1 MLFRSVNLGR
11 LIWALAYQK
20 AHNPR
25 AFWAACLKHCE
36 GSYRRWVYKNEAKR
50 VGWDLRDLGH
60 HNSILND
67 PIVEYKRYGWW
78 GAEEFLPGFYC
89 NNQYLD
95 KMEFCGLIANGRVFK
110 GEKGRYVTF
119 LTLGVGNG
127 QYIDITVKK
136 PVSYHDFDA
145 VGGGGRLRTSNG
157 SQYIEC
163 ETVRAVKL
171 SSSS

>member
-1 MLFRSVNLGR
+1 M
-11 LIWALAYQK
+11 
-20 AHNPR
+20 
-25 AFWAACLKHCE
+25 
-36 GSYRRWVYKNEAKR
+36 
-50 VGWDLRDLGH
+50 
-60 HNSILND
+60 
-67 PIVEYKRYGWW
+67 
-78 GAEEFLPGFYC
+78 
-89 NNQYLD
+89 
-95 KMEFCGLIANGRVFK
+95 FK

-145 VGGGGRLRTSNG
+145 VCGVGKLRTSNG

-171 SSSS
+171 NCSV